1 MKRKI
6 TLNTFAAL
14 IVSLVFLTSAQ
25 AQNQVRAVA
34 DTGII
39 TIGPNQILRISGDGV
54 DQDDPVVFR
63 FRRIGYQAV
72 SEAPGITKYTVSSNT
87 ITNPIMT
94 TGLEGVAIVQGNLIG
109 TDAVRVVVMSNRPNV
124 RVNAALIDTATGNTQ
139 VLIAL
144 LLP

>member
-1 MKRKI
+1 MKHKS
-6 TLNTFAAL
+6 TLTTLAAL
-14 IVSLVFLTSAQ
+14 VVGLVFLTGAQ

-39 TIGPNQILRISGDGV
+39 TIGQNQILRISGDGV
-54 DQDDPVVFR
+54 DQDDVVTFR

-72 SEAPGITKYTVSSNT
+72 TEAPGITKYTAISNT

-94 TGLEGVAIVQGNLIG
+94 TGMEGVAIVQGNLIG

-124 RVNAALIDTATGNTQ
+124 RVNAAVIDAATGNTQ

>member
-6 TLNTFAAL
+6 ALTTIMAL
-14 IVSLVFLTSAQ
+14 IIGVILLTSAS

-39 TIGPNQILRISGDGV
+39 TIGPNQILRVSGDGV
-54 DQDDPVVFR
+54 DQDDAVTFR
-63 FRRIGYQAV
+63 FRRIGYQA
-72 SEAPGITKYTVSSNT
+72 APESPGVTKYTVISNT

-94 TGLEGVAIVQGNLIG
+94 TGIEGVAIVQGNLIG

-124 RVNAALIDTATGNTQ
+124 RVNAALIDAVTGNTQ

-144 LLP
+144 SIP

>member
-54 DQDDPVVFR
+54 DQDDPIAFSVQAN
-63 FRRIGYQAV
+63 RISG
-72 SEAPGITKYTVSSNT
+72 
-87 ITNPIMT
+87 
-94 TGLEGVAIVQGNLIG
+94 GLRSAGHNEVHGEL
-109 TDAVRVVVMSNRPNV
+109 
-124 RVNAALIDTATGNTQ
+124 
-139 VLIAL
+139 
-144 LLP
+144 

>member
-1 MKRKI
+1 MKRKT
-6 TLNTFAAL
+6 TLTSFAAL
-14 IVSLVFLTSAQ
+14 VVSLVLLTTAQ
-25 AQNQVRAVA
+25 AQNQLRAVA

-54 DQDDPVVFR
+54 DQDDVVTFR
-63 FRRIGYQAV
+63 FRRIGYQTAT
-72 SEAPGITKYTVSSNT
+72 EAPGITKYTVISNT

-94 TGLEGVAIVQGNLIG
+94 TGMEGVAIVQGNLIG

-124 RVNAALIDTATGNTQ
+124 RVNAALIDAATGNTQ